1 MLIRLSNKIPD
12 SGERT
17 VCRETRRL
25 TWHTLTH
32 DIKEQGAIMVLKG
45 DNRRF
50 EQNICIRLQFVS
62 TKE

>member
-32 DIKEQGAIMVLKG
+32 DIIKEQGAMVLKG

-50 EQNICIRLQFVS
+50 VQNICIWLQFVS